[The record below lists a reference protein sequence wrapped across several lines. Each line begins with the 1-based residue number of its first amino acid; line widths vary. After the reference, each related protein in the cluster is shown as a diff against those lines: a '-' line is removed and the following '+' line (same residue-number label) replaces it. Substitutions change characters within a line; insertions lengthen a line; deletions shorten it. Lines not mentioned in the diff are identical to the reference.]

1 MTLHKKFSFSELSAP
16 YFLVFSPN
24 PRKYGPVTLRIRILF
39 IQCGIYQGSRHTSQ
53 ERPLCKDYA
62 STLSNCFQ
70 RAAQELLNAGSAWK
84 GLIVILKSA
93 TFTCSCYL
101 LILHKYSGK
110 KLGANEFATTF
121 RKRFS
126 AFKKYQ
132 DSRYPALAFLG
143 TQS

>member
-24 PRKYGPVTLRIRILF
+24 PRKYGPETLRIRILF
-39 IQCGIYQGSRHTSQ
+39 IQCGIYQGSCHTSQ

-84 GLIVILKSA
+84 GLIIILKSA
-93 TFTCSCYL
+93 PL
-101 LILHKYSGK
+101 LRVLVIYWFFINIPGKNWGQMSLQLLLGKGFLLLRNIKFHATLHS
-110 KLGANEFATTF
+110 L
-121 RKRFS
+121 S
-126 AFKKYQ
+126 
-132 DSRYPALAFLG
+132 
-143 TQS
+143 